1 MGSFP
6 FSMAMLMNITTIL
19 TVLSTLILLGLLYV
33 YYKNLKSI
41 KSKFTIGL
49 FIFAVL
55 FLLQNLVSLYF
66 YLTMMQY
73 YSPQVEFH
81 VIIFSLL
88 QAIAFLILLIITWE

>member
-1 MGSFP
+1 
-6 FSMAMLMNITTIL
+6 MAMLMNITTIL
-19 TVLSTLILLGLLYV
+19 TVVSILALGFLLHIYI
-33 YYKNLKSI
+33 KNLKQI

-49 FIFAVL
+49 FTFAIL

-81 VIIFSLL
+81 VFIFSLL
-88 QAIAFLILLIITWE
+88 QSIAFLILLRITWE